1 MDGTSL
7 AERALDGDRRALGRA
22 ITALENARPEASAIL
37 AAASRRRGR
46 AHIVGVTGAP
56 GSGKS
61 TLTSALIAAIRADG
75 RRVAVVAVDPSSPL
89 LGGAILGDRI
99 RMIEHTLDE
108 GVFVRS
114 LASRGHLGGLSRA
127 TAQVVDLL
135 DAAGFD
141 VIIVETVGAGQSE
154 TEVMHLAHT
163 VVVVTAPGLGDQ
175 VQAIK
180 AGVLE
185 IADIFV
191 VNKADSPLA
200 EKAAHAL
207 HDALG
212 PGDGTWTQP
221 IISTIAL
228 SGSGIADLL
237 ASLDAHG
244 ALIDAE
250 HRSAA
255 AHARALRQLA
265 AAAADAVAEDV
276 LATDRPEIGEL
287 ARGVAAGEVALEE
300 AAREAR
306 RLLDDHD

>member
-255 AHARALRQLA
+255 AQARALRQLA

-276 LATDRPEIGEL
+276 LATDRPEISEL

-306 RLLDDHD
+306 RLLDDRD